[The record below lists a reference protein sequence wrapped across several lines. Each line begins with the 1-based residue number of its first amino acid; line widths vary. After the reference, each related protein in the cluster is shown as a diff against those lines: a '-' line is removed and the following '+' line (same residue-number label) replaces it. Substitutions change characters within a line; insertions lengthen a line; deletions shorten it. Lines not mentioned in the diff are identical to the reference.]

1 MLPVGKKVRFLITGN
16 DVIHSWWVPDFGV
29 KRDAIPGLFTSAWAK
44 TDKVGAYVGE
54 YTELCGKGHAFMPV
68 VVEVKEQ
75 AEYDQWL
82 ADKKAAAAEY
92 ASTIGKEW
100 SFDELMVKGEE
111 VYNRSCAGCHGV
123 NGEGG
128 YSPALV
134 NSPIALGDAEMHIS
148 AVVDGIGVL
157 MPSFDAQLSEVEI
170 AAVVHY
176 ERNAWGNDVGDITQ
190 PIDVVNYKQGK

>member
-1 MLPVGKKVRFLITGN
+1 
-16 DVIHSWWVPDFGV
+16 
-29 KRDAIPGLFTSAWAK
+29 
-44 TDKVGAYVGE
+44 
-54 YTELCGKGHAFMPV
+54 MPV

-128 YSPALV
+128 YGPALKDSAV
-134 NSPIALGDAEMHIS
+134 ALGAADVHIS